1 MFELIK
7 IYQLDIMLILC
18 GSCGILVF
26 LLAKTRFLSRKRKR
40 ILIFMELVALF
51 LLWFDR
57 SAYIYAGDL
66 SREGYVMVRVS
77 NFMVFFLTSGV
88 VFGFNLYLTDLLKEE
103 GKVRDLPE
111 RLKIIGVA
119 SFLGMMLSV
128 IAAITNL
135 YYYIDENNV
144 YQRGP
149 GFLIAYII
157 PILCPVIQ
165 YTVVRQ
171 YKDKFRKLI
180 YISLVLYIWV
190 PIFCGILQI
199 FTYGISI
206 VNMAMVAVSIS
217 LYFFMYL
224 DLNDVVE
231 HAHEIELR
239 NVLGQNARMQRLFD
253 QTATAFV
260 SAVEKKDD
268 FSKGKSLKTAEYA
281 KKIAEY
287 SGKSPDDCEKIYY
300 AALLHDVGLIGL
312 PDSVIKNE
320 DDPDKW
326 DYEAFR
332 EKPIIGSEILSSITE
347 YPYLYEGARYSHERY
362 NGSGYPEGLRGEN
375 IPEIARIIAVAD
387 AYVTMTT
394 KKRYRDARPSFVARE
409 ALVKGTGE
417 EFDPVYADI
426 MIRIIDSEGTAET
439 GNEPESEIQCREYR
453 EKITIGIPVLQEMT
467 NISFDCEPVD
477 SEKEFS
483 APSIVL
489 FDSYDGRCHDN
500 VKSIKSY
507 NYLEYGEIWFD
518 KYSVTTGAKRIKERV
533 LEDSESGA
541 SGFGQEHY
549 EILAGRYE
557 DHLRLI
563 MKSKNYSKEVIV
575 ALYENTKLAY
585 IGITGENCRIYNIR
599 ASSTGQTMK
608 QGDIPR
614 ITEPV
619 SFIDH
624 LESDVKNLQVD
635 GTCSAYTRGI
645 EIQSRVKLSFYT
657 MTLPGGELV
666 WNCPYVLLFNSD
678 DGQVNGANYKEYAFI
693 KLNGENFERNPSKA
707 AEGSDSIHDQADSS
721 HSKGD
726 EDEKN
731 ELALNKFRMKKTR
744 DFPGWDK
751 WKSLNREGMECKV
764 LITKKGNSIILK
776 TENLGISIENIT
788 TINDGSDK
796 IYAALTGDR
805 VALTDIR
812 LE

>member
-7 IYQLDIMLILC
+7 IHQLDIMLILC

-119 SFLGMMLSV
+119 SFSGMMLSV

-135 YYYIDENNV
+135 YYYFDENNV

-165 YTVVRQ
+165 YTVVRE

-190 PIFCGILQI
+190 PVFCGLLQI

-239 NVLGQNARMQRLFD
+239 NILGQNARMQRLFD

-268 FSKGKSLKTAEYA
+268 FSKGKSLKIAEYA

-362 NGSGYPEGLRGEN
+362 NGSGYPEGLSGEN

-426 MIRIIDSEGTAET
+426 MIRIIDSECRPDGE
-439 GNEPESEIQCREYR
+439 NELEREIECSEYR
-453 EKITIGIPVLQEMT
+453 EHISAGIPVLGEVV
-467 NISFDCEPVD
+467 NISFDCDMTPEP
-477 SEKEFS
+477 EKGFS
-483 APSIVL
+483 APSIIL
-489 FDSYDGRCHDN
+489 FDSFDGRCHDN
-500 VKSIKSY
+500 AKSIESY
-507 NYLEYGEIWFD
+507 HYLEYGEIWFD
-518 KYSVTTGAKRIKERV
+518 KYSVTTGARKISERA
-533 LEDSESGA
+533 LKDGDGDTA
-541 SGFGQEHY
+541 DYGREHY
-549 EILAGRYE
+549 EILAGRFE
-557 DHLRLI
+557 DHLRLV
-563 MKSKNYSKEVIV
+563 MKSRNYSKEVTV
-575 ALYENTKLAY
+575 ALPENAKLSF
-585 IGITGENCRIYNIR
+585 IGITGENCRIYNIEKTF
-599 ASSTGQTMK
+599 TGQTLE
-608 QGDIPR
+608 QGDITR

-624 LESDVKNLQVD
+624 LESDIKNLQVN
-635 GTCSAYTRGI
+635 GTRSAYTRGI
-645 EIQSRVKLSFYT
+645 EIQRRVRLTFCT
-657 MTLPGGELV
+657 MTLPGADLV
-666 WNCPYVLLFNSD
+666 WNCPYILLFTSD
-678 DGQVNGANYKEYAFI
+678 DGNVEGPNYKEYALI
-693 KLNGENFERNPSKA
+693 KLNGENYVKEEFAINR
-707 AEGSDSIHDQADSS
+707 
-721 HSKGD
+721 
-726 EDEKN
+726 
-731 ELALNKFRMKKTR
+731 FRMKKSR
-744 DFPGWDK
+744 DFPGWEK
-751 WKSLNREGMECKV
+751 WKSINREGMECEV
-764 LITKKGNSIILK
+764 SIVRKGERIILK
-776 TENLGISIENIT
+776 TDNLGIGIENIT
-788 TINDGSDK
+788 TVNDESEK
-796 IYAALTGDR
+796 VYAALTGDR